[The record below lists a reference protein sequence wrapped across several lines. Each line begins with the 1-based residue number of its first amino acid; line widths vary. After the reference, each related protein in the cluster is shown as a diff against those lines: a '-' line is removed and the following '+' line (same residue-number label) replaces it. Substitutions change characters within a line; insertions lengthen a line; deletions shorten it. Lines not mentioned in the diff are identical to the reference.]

1 MTRRPGHYHAVK
13 FYETDEVWVR
23 IGAEFLAEGLAAR
36 QPALVIATPVHR
48 KRLTAEL
55 GARHFDVQAMEASG
69 ELVLFDA
76 EAMLGSFMV
85 AGRPDANLFQ
95 ATAARELD
103 QRFRGRPIRAFG
115 EGVDV
120 LWKAGLDEAAI
131 RLEKLWNRLVAE
143 RDVRTLCTYSVAN
156 LYKDTSLRSIF
167 DEHSHVVSDKGAI
180 VHAHP
185 TVRWVGATTQSG
197 RPS

>member
-1 MTRRPGHYHAVK
+1 MATRRPGHYHAVK
-13 FYETDEVWVR
+13 FYETDEVWTR
-23 IGAEFLAEGLAAR
+23 IGAEFLAEGLVAH
-36 QPALVIATPVHR
+36 QPALVIATPGHR
-48 KRLTAEL
+48 KKLTAEL
-55 GARHFDVQAMEASG
+55 RARHFDVEAMEAAG
-69 ELVLFDA
+69 DLVLFDA
-76 EAMLGSFMV
+76 ETMLGTFMV

-95 ATAARELD
+95 ATAAREFD

-120 LWKAGLDEAAI
+120 LWKAGLGDAAL
-131 RLEKLWNRLVAE
+131 RLEKLWNRLAAE

-156 LYKDTSLRSIF
+156 LYGDTSLRSIF
-167 DEHSHVVSDKGAI
+167 DEHSHVVSDRGAI

-185 TVRWVGATTQSG
+185 TVRWGGSSAP

>member
-1 MTRRPGHYHAVK
+1 MATRRPGHYHAVK
-13 FYETDEVWVR
+13 FYETDEVWAR
-23 IGAEFLAEGLAAR
+23 IGAEFLAEGLVAH
-36 QPALVIATPVHR
+36 QPALVIATPGHR
-48 KRLTAEL
+48 KKLTAEL
-55 GARHFDVQAMEASG
+55 RARHFDVEAMEAAG
-69 ELVLFDA
+69 DLVLFDA
-76 EAMLGSFMV
+76 ETMLGTFMV

-95 ATAARELD
+95 ATAAREFD

-120 LWKAGLDEAAI
+120 LWKAGLGEAAL
-131 RLEKLWNRLVAE
+131 RLEKLWNRLAAE

-156 LYKDTSLRSIF
+156 LYGDTSLRSIF
-167 DEHSHVVSDKGAI
+167 DEHSHVVSDRGAI

-185 TVRWVGATTQSG
+185 TVRWGGSSAP